1 MAAAGVGEQ
10 FVKQKTMLVAFQ
22 LVGEQLIPLKARVLA
37 PCVDPRPVPVVVTL
51 VPTGPDDTERLDRF
65 GVTVNRTP
73 FDCVEPTF
81 TMTLPVEPP
90 LGTVTPMVVAPQLVI
105 VKLMP
110 SRVAVELPWVDP
122 KLVPVIVNVAPIL
135 PLVADR
141 LVMVGVEGTGAAS
154 IAPSMLS
161 YSALTFSAI
170 LTAKAEETFVA
181 YAAAVPSAGVS
192 GVPG

>member
-1 MAAAGVGEQ
+1 M
-10 FVKQKTMLVAFQ
+10 KS
-22 LVGEQLIPLKARVLA
+22 
-37 PCVDPRPVPVVVTL
+37 
-51 VPTGPDDTERLDRF
+51 
-65 GVTVNRTP
+65 TP
-73 FDCVEPTF
+73 FDDIELTVTITF
-81 TMTLPVEPP
+81 PVEPP
-90 LGTVTPMVVAPQLVI
+90 LGTVTPIEVALQLLI
-105 VKLMP
+105 VRLD
-110 SRVAVELPWVDP
+110 SFNVAAELPCVAP

-161 YSALTFSAI
+161 YSAVTFSAI